1 MADQQL
7 DLSQQN
13 LPKQKKVILN
23 IIKKNNSLNT
33 NSANNNSIANSDTIN
48 PLTSIIVAGN
58 NTQNY
63 LDQKKVPTTDEDP
76 VASDE
81 SSISK

>member
-48 PLTSIIVAGN
+48 PLTSIVVAVN
-58 NTQNY
+58 NTPNH